1 MDMIEKIRD
10 HLSHYD
16 LDIRKTHNARFMDQ
30 KVTPDVLCFIADCI
44 INYVTDDTSQEFTV
58 RDIWN
63 SQYFEDNVQAIF
75 GKPSP
80 SNGTASSEYD
90 KFIGQPI
97 KALDYAKILESEKR
111 GTTYYYT
118 VNNYEILEY
127 ISIKER
133 YTFVFLYEYLVTVL
147 SDSGFILYINRFE
160 NSFRSNRL
168 SPSEFAQLKRRFQQ
182 FIRGNTLITGNTEI
196 NRIFPKVLNIISS
209 MKQLPGSAS
218 GRLTND
224 IFHYTDLMYNRINW
238 RDISKLKSLTRR
250 AANMLS
256 AINGQKKIH
265 SKYLVQR
272 AVNFIK
278 KKYPQSELRDQWS
291 QGVATCVHHIFPKST
306 YPQIAAYIENLI
318 KLTSEQHFTKA
329 HPNGNMTLIDLNYQ
343 CECLISKS
351 NGIEE
356 SLNAGDL
363 FYSKESF
370 VYVVNTGLNT
380 QWQPSMSFDNIR
392 TRLVAKYNEL

>member
-1 MDMIEKIRD
+1 MDMIEKIRE

-30 KVTPDVLCFIADCI
+30 KVTPDVLCFITDCI
-44 INYVTDDTSQEFTV
+44 INYLAGDTSQEFTV
-58 RDIWN
+58 RNIWE
-63 SQYFEDNVQAIF
+63 SQYFEDNVKAIF
-75 GKPSP
+75 SKPSP
-80 SNGTASSEYD
+80 SNETASSEYD

-97 KALDYAKILESEKR
+97 KTLAYANILESEKR

-133 YTFVFLYEYLVTVL
+133 YTFVFLYEYLVKLL
-147 SDSGFILYINRFE
+147 SDSGFFVYINRFE
-160 NSFRSNRL
+160 TSYRSNRL
-168 SPSEFAQLKRRFQQ
+168 TPSGFAQLKRRFQQ
-182 FIRGNTLITGNTEI
+182 FIRGNTPIRGDTEI

-209 MKQLPGSAS
+209 MKQLPGTVK

-238 RDISKLKSLTRR
+238 RDISKLKSLTRLEAR
-250 AANMLS
+250 MLS
-256 AINGQKKIH
+256 LINAQKQIH
-265 SKYLVQR
+265 SDYLVQR
-272 AVNFIK
+272 AINFIK
-278 KKYPQSELRDQWS
+278 KKYPQSELRNQWS

-329 HPNGNMTLIDLNYQ
+329 HPNGNMTLIDPNYQ
-343 CECLISKS
+343 CECLIAKS
-351 NGIEE
+351 NSIEE
-356 SLNAGDL
+356 SLNTGEL

-380 QWQPSMSFDNIR
+380 QWQLPLSFDNIR
-392 TRLVAKYNEL
+392 TQLVAKYNEL